1 MLDDATI
8 SKMKVAELKQE
19 LEDRQVEIPKGAK
32 KADLVALLRKA
43 IDSSPSNE
51 DGNSND
57 VSAVIAK
64 ISAEDDLTKELNDD
78 DDDEDD
84 EEDTKME
91 ELSAVAEPPTANG
104 KEKIEDDGLDIHAGG
119 MEDLHSDSKSGD
131 DGKEA
136 KVDAKAEPA
145 DDTDPPEPKEATDVR
160 GESPELQPPPV
171 KKRRESPSHD
181 SNRSSHRSSEPRRR
195 NPKSSGPPEKMDSDT
210 KWDDSRVQISPYMC
224 DLNLKITDANRAEN
238 INYEGLGYCYGGAKA
253 THGVRGGKVCF
264 ELHISRE
271 LPTRHLHADEKSI
284 YWCRVG
290 WSTGMSDINLG
301 EDEAS
306 IGFDSHA
313 KLAHR
318 KQFMEFGSTFKRG
331 DTIGCFLDLT
341 DPQKIT
347 VAFTRNGKQQLTDEG
362 DELVTFERSELGC
375 VDQSAFYP
383 HFQVKNY
390 SVHLHFGRRNSS
402 SSDMWE
408 SAPKALRDYKLIGSV
423 SSEERI
429 AGPVESEDKRN
440 CTVIMMCGLP
450 SSGKTTW
457 VENHMNENRAKHFH
471 LIGNEAIMD
480 KMAIC
485 GEKREKFNNKHGTP
499 FEVLQSTTM
508 GAVLRIMERAVRK
521 KRNYILDQA
530 NIYKNGHIKKMGPF
544 QGFHRRA
551 VVVVPSEEEYEKRK
565 EKKQK
570 EGGRKITYDN
580 NMKWKAAM
588 SLPDEDEGLF
598 EKIDWLDLAKEEAT
612 ELVAKYNEEGEAYKK
627 KMEEK
632 YGTSDRNG
640 RYNVRRPDTRRSNET
655 TYSNPPPVVYSQGG
669 TARPADS
676 SSAAPGAPGAAP
688 AAGGDQHAAQ
698 WQEYYKKYFEYY
710 GQYPQSMPP
719 PVVHQTYNSGSG
731 QDTANQWAQYQQQYQ
746 QYYQQCQQYYAAQQP
761 PPSS

>member
-1 MLDDATI
+1 MLDEATI
-8 SKMKVAELKQE
+8 AKMKVAELKQE
-19 LEDRQVEIPKGAK
+19 LEDRQIEIPKGAK
-32 KADLVALLRKA
+32 KADLAALLRKA
-43 IDSSPSNE
+43 IDSSPIND

-57 VSAVIAK
+57 VTAAIDK

-78 DDDEDD
+78 DDDENDATAEPARTGAPANGD
-84 EEDTKME
+84 GKVKME
-91 ELSAVAEPPTANG
+91 E
-104 KEKIEDDGLDIHAGG
+104 DGLDIHAGG
-119 MEDLHSDSKSGD
+119 MEDLQE
-131 DGKEA
+131 GKNSEEQ
-136 KVDAKAEPA
+136 KEVKPEPKAEPA

-181 SNRSSHRSSEPRRR
+181 SNRSSHRASEPRRR
-195 NPKSSGPPEKMDSDT
+195 NPKASGPPEKMDSDP

-238 INYEGLGYCYGGAKA
+238 INYEGLGYCYGGAKG

-264 ELHISRE
+264 EVHISRE
-271 LPTRHLHADEKSI
+271 LPTRHLHSDEKSV
-284 YWCRVG
+284 YWCRAG
-290 WSTGMSDINLG
+290 WSTGLSDLNLG
-301 EDEAS
+301 EDIGS
-306 IGFDSHA
+306 VGFDSHA
-313 KLAHR
+313 KLAYCN
-318 KQFMEFGSTFKRG
+318 KFMEFGSTFKRG

-341 DPQKIT
+341 DPLKISI
-347 VAFTRNGKQQLTDEG
+347 AFTRNGKQQLTDEG
-362 DELVTFERSELGC
+362 DEVVTFERSELGC
-375 VDQSAFYP
+375 ADQSAFYP

-390 SVHLHFGRRNSS
+390 SVHLHFGRRNSTS
-402 SSDMWE
+402 GDMWE
-408 SAPKALRDYKLIGSV
+408 SAPKALRDYKLIGAV
-423 SSEERI
+423 PSEERI

-450 SSGKTTW
+450 CSGKTTW
-457 VENHMNENRAKHFH
+457 VDNHMNENRAKHFH
-471 LIGNEAIMD
+471 LMGNEAIMD
-480 KMAIC
+480 KMAIM

-530 NIYKNGHIKKMGPF
+530 NIYKNGHVKKMGPF

-551 VVVVPSEEEYEKRK
+551 VVVVPSEEEYERRK

-598 EKIDWLDLAKEEAT
+598 EKIDWLDLGKEEAT
-612 ELVAKYNEEGEAYKK
+612 ALVASYNEEGEAYKK

-640 RYNVRRPDTRRSNET
+640 RYNTRGGRPGSDSRRTQDQP
-655 TYSNPPPVVYSQGG
+655 YSNPPPVVYSGANSGG
-669 TARPADS
+669 Q
-676 SSAAPGAPGAAP
+676 PGAPSGS
-688 AAGGDQHAAQ
+688 GDQHAQQ
-698 WQEYYKKYFEYY
+698 WQEYYKKYYEYY
-710 GQYPQSMPP
+710 GQYPQGMPP
-719 PVVHQTYNSGSG
+719 PVVHQTYNSGAG

-761 PPSS
+761 PSST